1 MLENGYIKLNRS
13 ITKWGW
19 YKNSQTKDV
28 FLHLLLHTNYDDCE
42 FEGITVCRG
51 QLVTSYPSLS
61 EGVGLSIQNVRT
73 AMKNLKKTGEI
84 KTERFSK
91 FTLVTI
97 TNYEKYQG
105 FDDENS
111 NSQVTVN
118 QQSTNSQVTV
128 NQQSTNTNGIN
139 KESNKA
145 RKINKYIS
153 KATEKFKS
161 EDLTKA
167 MIEFADDRR
176 AQRKPLTEHAVDLH
190 IRKLLKLEPT
200 DINKQIE
207 IINQTIEHRWQ
218 AFYPLK
224 EDNKPKQDKQQ
235 SNNIFA
241 EIAREEGVF

>member
-42 FEGITVCRG
+42 FEGITVRRG

-84 KTERFSK
+84 TTERFSK

-118 QQSTNSQVTV
+118 QQSTN
-128 NQQSTNTNGIN
+128 TNGIN

-145 RKINKYIS
+145 RKINKYIY
-153 KATEKFKS
+153 KATEKFES
-161 EDLTKA
+161 EELTDKIIA
-167 MIEFADDRR
+167 ISNYRTKVK
-176 AQRKPLTEHAVDLH
+176 KPFTEQAVDLF
-190 IRKLLKLEPT
+190 IQKLTDLEPS
-200 DINKQIE
+200 DINRQIA
-207 IINQTIEHRWQ
+207 IVNQTIERGWLTV
-218 AFYPLK
+218 YPLR
-224 EDNKPKQDKQQ
+224 EDSKSQQDKQQ

>member
-19 YKNSQTKDV
+19 YKNAPTKDV
-28 FLHLLLHTNYDDCE
+28 FLHLLINANYEDCE

-51 QLVTSYPSLS
+51 QIVTSYPSLS

-105 FDDENS
+105 FDDEDS
-111 NSQVTVN
+111 NGQVTVN
-118 QQSTNSQVTV
+118 QQSPNSQVTV
-128 NQQSTNTNGIN
+128 NQQSTNTNETN

-145 RKINKYIS
+145 RKINKYIY
-153 KATEKFKS
+153 KATEKFES
-161 EDLTKA
+161 EELTDKIIA
-167 MIEFADDRR
+167 VSDY
-176 AQRKPLTEHAVDLH
+176 RKRIKKPFTEQAVDLF
-190 IRKLLKLEPT
+190 IKKLTDLEPS
-200 DINKQIE
+200 DINRQIA
-207 IINQTIEHRWQ
+207 IVNQTIERGWLTV
-218 AFYPLK
+218 YPLR
-224 EDNKPKQDKQQ
+224 EDSKSQQDKQQ